1 MTRPFLLPALLLVLF
16 LSACGGGG
24 AADTPAAAPDGV
36 TQDQLVNGIGPVRS
50 VTLAEVDAT
59 LAAAG
64 EELFTIKCSACHKM
78 GERYVGPA
86 LGDVTTRR
94 SPAYIMNMILNPQE
108 MVEKHPEAKRL
119 FAEFMTP
126 MANQNLTEADARAV
140 LEYLRTQAP
149 AN

>member
-1 MTRPFLLPALLLVLF
+1 MTPRYLIPVILSTLI
-16 LSACGGGG
+16 LSACGGSSSE
-24 AADTPAAAPDGV
+24 APAAAPDGL

-50 VTLAEVDAT
+50 VTLAEVDAA

-86 LGDVTTRR
+86 LADVTTRR
-94 SPAYIMNMILNPQE
+94 SPAYIMNMIMNPQE
-108 MVEKHPEAKRL
+108 MIEKHPEAKKL

-149 AN
+149 AK

>member
-1 MTRPFLLPALLLVLF
+1 MTRRLLIPALLFALI
-16 LSACGGGG
+16 LSACGGG
-24 AADTPAAAPDGV
+24 TPESPAAAPDGL

-50 VTLAEVDAT
+50 VTLGEVDAA

-64 EELFTIKCSACHKM
+64 EELFTVKCSACHKM

-86 LGDVTTRR
+86 LADVTIRR
-94 SPAYIMNMILNPQE
+94 SPAYVMNMIVNPQE
-108 MVEKHPEAKRL
+108 MIEKHPEAKKL
-119 FAEFMTP
+119 FAEYMTP

-149 AN
+149 AK

>member
-1 MTRPFLLPALLLVLF
+1 MTRRLLIPALLTALF
-16 LSACGGGG
+16 LSACGGG
-24 AADTPAAAPDGV
+24 AAETPAAAPDGL

-50 VTLAEVDAT
+50 VTLAEVDAA

-64 EELFTIKCSACHKM
+64 EELFTVKCSACHRM
-78 GERYVGPA
+78 AERYVGPA
-86 LGDVTTRR
+86 LADVTIRR
-94 SPAYIMNMILNPQE
+94 SPAYIMNMIMNPQE
-108 MVEKHPEAKRL
+108 MIEKHPEAKKL

-149 AN
+149 AK